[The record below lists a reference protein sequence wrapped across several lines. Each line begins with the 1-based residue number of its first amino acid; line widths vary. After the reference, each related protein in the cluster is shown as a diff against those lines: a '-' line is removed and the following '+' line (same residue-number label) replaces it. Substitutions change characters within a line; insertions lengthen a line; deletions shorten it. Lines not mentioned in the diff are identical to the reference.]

1 MLGSSRL
8 TLPEE
13 ALLALA
19 KHTTLGDATKST
31 GSGSPFVHRQ
41 WLAVRGAP
49 FVAPYLP
56 GRRIGGTG
64 GAIEAL
70 AFAPV

>member
-1 MLGSSRL
+1 MGSSRL
-8 TLPEE
+8 TLTQE

-19 KHTTLGDATKST
+19 KHTTLGDASKST
-31 GSGSPFVHRQ
+31 GSGSPFIHRQ

-49 FVAPYLP
+49 FVAPHLP
-56 GRRIGGTG
+56 GRRMAGTG
-64 GAIEAL
+64 GAVEAL